1 MNLLNKFFASISL
14 LFIIGCGTDPEKLED
29 LFVELSAST
38 EVANYDET
46 FELTWSSNASQCYG
60 SGTVWIGEKP
70 TSGSEEFR
78 LRRGGAYTFI
88 LECRRNNEFKNQ
100 AVLVNV
106 NKTVSNNFIFN
117 IVEEPNF
124 QASIASDH
132 VAKITAYDRGDFN
145 NDSVGDVF
153 LVSQINDASNTHVST
168 KFIQVLGGAF
178 PTFSEIDAQGCNATG
193 YVKRIDLDQDGISD
207 IIASSRDS
215 DIAKPSGNLCMFKGT
230 QTGLVLDNNFVT
242 NETDLDFVNSDVRY
256 LASIDKNIDGVND
269 IYILT
274 PDGEYWIEMGAEDGP
289 AFEKVDYSDSFT
301 DSYVITAGTV
311 IDFDSDSNNDIL
323 LSAYD
328 ASKQGALIAIPRSAD
343 TTNWEEISIFN
354 NNIPLI
360 KTITSLDYDGDNE
373 VDLLIVGDEMPGDEF
388 NPSPTNTFRIYEEG
402 EAGILDSFQDFEFPK
417 RGVISLNKNLFI
429 TDFDFD
435 FDGGDFLFTLDS
447 IPNTTDNFLLGVKN
461 LIETEG
467 EPTTFSIDPVL
478 DGDLDIEN
486 FNYENQQMLFVDLDV
501 DFDLDIILME
511 EIASSESK
519 TISLTFL
526 QNQSN

>member
-1 MNLLNKFFASISL
+1 
-14 LFIIGCGTDPEKLED
+14 
-29 LFVELSAST
+29 
-38 EVANYDET
+38 
-46 FELTWSSNASQCYG
+46 
-60 SGTVWIGEKP
+60 
-70 TSGSEEFR
+70 
-78 LRRGGAYTFI
+78 
-88 LECRRNNEFKNQ
+88 
-100 AVLVNV
+100 
-106 NKTVSNNFIFN
+106 
-117 IVEEPNF
+117 
-124 QASIASDH
+124 
-132 VAKITAYDRGDFN
+132 
-145 NDSVGDVF
+145 
-153 LVSQINDASNTHVST
+153 
-168 KFIQVLGGAF
+168 
-178 PTFSEIDAQGCNATG
+178 
-193 YVKRIDLDQDGISD
+193 
-207 IIASSRDS
+207 
-215 DIAKPSGNLCMFKGT
+215 
-230 QTGLVLDNNFVT
+230 
-242 NETDLDFVNSDVRY
+242 
-256 LASIDKNIDGVND
+256 
-269 IYILT
+269 
-274 PDGEYWIEMGAEDGP
+274 MGAEDGP

-461 LIETEG
+461 SIETEG

-511 EIASSESK
+511 EVASSESK